1 MKCIEHPSRASWLYL
16 LPPLCTAIVVQG
28 FLAASVRFVEY
39 DEAIFLDVAR
49 NIARSGAPKRSIG
62 LSGAFFFDHTPM
74 YVYVLG
80 LFAKLSL
87 DHVALLRSITCLFSL
102 ASIALV
108 YRIVSAYKDPLAA
121 CTAAMILSLS
131 PYYAVYSFHIRME
144 VPMCTFVLLAGY
156 QIQRWEHDGRRRHL
170 VYAGLSVASAVLGK
184 GIQLIPFL
192 STSTSNVLEL
202 VTGLPA
208 AFFFYFG
215 VVCLFFMILTKYR
228 QVKPAWLGGAFESAG
243 KEFGKPSLAGLGG
256 RLIGFL
262 VVVMVLSFQK
272 EIAETISKAGNLTV
286 FYLPQLLT
294 NAFLALAGIDLAVYV
309 MRFLANTPV
318 LEAAGAAF
326 KLIVLAFIVRMPLGF
341 ES

>member
-1 MKCIEHPSRASWLYL
+1 MSKRIEEYLSEVSHYISEPGKSSDIIKEIRSHIADKAAEAYGEASEENMEK
-16 LPPLCTAIVVQG
+16 V
-28 FLAASVRFVEY
+28 
-39 DEAIFLDVAR
+39 
-49 NIARSGAPKRSIG
+49 
-62 LSGAFFFDHTPM
+62 LSGMPAAREMAATFSQDKEIIAPYYRKHIIVYTAF
-74 YVYVLG
+74 
-80 LFAKLSL
+80 LFAISL
-87 DHVALLRSITCLFSL
+87 GV
-102 ASIALV
+102 
-108 YRIVSAYKDPLAA
+108 
-121 CTAAMILSLS
+121 
-131 PYYAVYSFHIRME
+131 
-144 VPMCTFVLLAGY
+144 
-156 QIQRWEHDGRRRHL
+156 
-170 VYAGLSVASAVLGK
+170 SVASAVLGK

-192 STSTSNVLEL
+192 STSNSNVLEL

-262 VVVMVLSFQK
+262 AVVLVLSFQK
-272 EIAETISKAGNLTV
+272 EIAEAISKAGNVTV

-309 MRFLANTPV
+309 MRFLANTPA
-318 LEAAGAAF
+318 LEAAGAAM

-341 ES
+341 ESLDGLSGTLAAGIEVGIRTIIVIVVVITTIELIRWLMYSFSEKYLK

>member
-1 MKCIEHPSRASWLYL
+1 MSRKIEEYLSEVSHYIAEPGKASDIIQEIRSHIADKASEAYSEASEENMEKVLAGM
-16 LPPLCTAIVVQG
+16 PPAREMAATFSQDKDIIAPYYRKHIIVYTA
-28 FLAASVRFVEY
+28 F
-39 DEAIFLDVAR
+39 
-49 NIARSGAPKRSIG
+49 
-62 LSGAFFFDHTPM
+62 
-74 YVYVLG
+74 
-80 LFAKLSL
+80 LFAISL
-87 DHVALLRSITCLFSL
+87 GV
-102 ASIALV
+102 
-108 YRIVSAYKDPLAA
+108 
-121 CTAAMILSLS
+121 
-131 PYYAVYSFHIRME
+131 
-144 VPMCTFVLLAGY
+144 
-156 QIQRWEHDGRRRHL
+156 
-170 VYAGLSVASAVLGK
+170 SVASAVLGK

-192 STSTSNVLEL
+192 STSPSGVLEL
-202 VTGLPA
+202 FTGLPA

-215 VVCLFFMILTKYR
+215 VVCLFFMVLTKYR

-272 EIAETISKAGNLTV
+272 EIAEAISQLGNLTV

-341 ES
+341 ESLDGLSGTLAAGIEVGIRTVIVIVVVITTIELIRWLMYSFSEKYLK